1 MQGNLVVIVGPTA
14 VGKTNL
20 CVRLAETLDAEVF
33 SADSRQLYKEMSIG
47 TAKPT
52 VEEMRAVKHHF
63 VDSHSI
69 ETLFTAGDYE
79 RELDVLLPSYFEEKP
94 YAILS
99 GGTGLFVRAA
109 LQGLDDMPEA
119 PQELRE
125 TLMQRL
131 EQEGLDILRAELLA
145 LDPESADSL
154 ALSNPQRVVRAL
166 EVCLSTGQPFSS
178 FKTRSEK
185 NLPYHVIKIGL
196 ERPREEL
203 YARINLRVDHMMAA
217 GLLEE
222 VRALLPYRRHYA
234 LQTVGYKE
242 LFDYFEG
249 AYSLDEAVAL
259 IKRNSRRYAKRQLTW
274 FKNQDSFQW
283 FSAEDEAGI
292 LEYIKEKSLPHAG

>member
-1 MQGNLVVIVGPTA
+1 MQGNLIVIVGPTA

-20 CVRLAETLDAEVF
+20 CVRLAEKLDAEVF
-33 SADSRQLYKEMSIG
+33 SADSRQLYREMSIG
-47 TAKPT
+47 TAKPSA
-52 VEEMRAVKHHF
+52 EEMRNVPHHF
-63 VDSHSI
+63 VNSHSI

-79 RELDVLLPSYFEEKP
+79 RDLDLLLPSYFENKS

-125 TLMQRL
+125 KLMQRL
-131 EQEGLDILRAELLA
+131 EQEGLEVLRAELLA
-145 LDPESADSL
+145 LDPESGDSL

-166 EVCLSTGQPFSS
+166 EVCLSTGLPFSS
-178 FKTRSEK
+178 FKTQREK
-185 NLPYHVIKIGL
+185 KLPYHVIKIGL

-203 YARINLRVDHMMAA
+203 YARINLRVEQMMQA

-222 VRALLPYRRHYA
+222 VSALLPYRHHYA

-242 LFDYFEG
+242 LFDYFDG
-249 AYSLDEAVAL
+249 IYSLEEAVAL

-274 FKNQDSFQW
+274 FKNQDSFAW
-283 FSAEDEAGI
+283 FHAEDEAGI
-292 LEYIKEKSLPHAG
+292 RNYIKEKSLPHAG